1 MFGGLFVDRH
11 VYERKGGRGRYVTFS
26 RRAQLRLALVFLLTL
41 LVAMALAA
49 ALIYGFTRYRALEA
63 QLARVPAASD
73 VPVADET
80 TALRA
85 ALEEGR
91 EKRAE
96 LAAELETQRQ
106 LAADAAKL
114 RVELAQLQGERDG
127 LVQRQAEAEAKLT
140 ELTTSLEIARRQAQ
154 AQRVDPSAVPDRI
167 RALELELEMA
177 RAGQDGPAP
186 GDGPDATARITELT
200 DTVAALEAERDQLKQ
215 QIAVLEVAPVELA
228 QATAALTKLGQDY
241 AQVSAERDALKAA
254 QATTAPSPDATLRAA
269 QARIAFLERLLQR
282 GRAGVTTPSG
292 SGSDNQP

>member
-26 RRAQLRLALVFLLTL
+26 RRTQLRLALVLLLTL
-41 LVAMALAA
+41 LVAIALAA
-49 ALIYGFTRYRALEA
+49 ALVYGFARYRALEA
-63 QLARVPAASD
+63 QLARAPVVSD

-91 EKRAE
+91 QKRAE

-106 LAADAAKL
+106 LAADATSL
-114 RVELAQLQGERDG
+114 RAELAQLQAERDG
-127 LVQRQAEAEAKLT
+127 LVQHQADTEAKLA

-186 GDGPDATARITELT
+186 GDAPDAAARIAELT
-200 DTVAALEAERDQLKQ
+200 DTVTALEAERDQLKEQ
-215 QIAVLEVAPVELA
+215 VAVLEAAPVELA
-228 QATAALTKLGQDY
+228 QATAALTRLGQDY
-241 AQVSAERDALKAA
+241 AAVTAERDALKAA
-254 QATTAPSPDATLRAA
+254 QAKDNPSPDAALRAA

-282 GRAGVTTPSG
+282 AGQSTTSSG
-292 SGSDNQP
+292 SASGNQP